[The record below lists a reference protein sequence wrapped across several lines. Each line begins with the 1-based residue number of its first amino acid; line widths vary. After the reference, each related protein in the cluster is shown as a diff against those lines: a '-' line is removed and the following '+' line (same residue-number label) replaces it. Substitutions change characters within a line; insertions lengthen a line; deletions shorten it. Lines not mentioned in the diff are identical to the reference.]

1 MNKNSDNENGDR
13 FSILNKLED
22 FRTCRGHFH
31 FKICYPEL
39 AENFSFPCNEW
50 IQTSNP
56 VLDSITRDF
65 KPIHLTFKSAH
76 SDFKGLAKSERGE
89 EETLIEDF
97 PHQYNSRAFSVGT
110 LKGREGKI
118 PGPGHILVE
127 KVVLYVNACKYL
139 IFTCQNQDYYSIDKQ
154 NPVILGSKNEEEGS
168 ILELCSEQSWTV
180 EPEDGGNE
188 TEIIIDMKCPRK
200 LQEIQLVNHDGNFG
214 TKEFSVLSSTSE
226 TGPWVKLFK
235 GDMETGTNE
244 V

>member
-1 MNKNSDNENGDR
+1 MKQKVFFHIRKKFYRSLNLGKQWKKVYSFHHPASLGTEGYFQDANEAMNKNSDDENGEM

-139 IFTCQNQDYYSIDKQ
+139 IFTC
-154 NPVILGSKNEEEGS
+154 
-168 ILELCSEQSWTV
+168 
-180 EPEDGGNE
+180 
-188 TEIIIDMKCPRK
+188 
-200 LQEIQLVNHDGNFG
+200 
-214 TKEFSVLSSTSE
+214 
-226 TGPWVKLFK
+226 
-235 GDMETGTNE
+235 
-244 V
+244 

>member
-1 MNKNSDNENGDR
+1 MKQKVFFHIRKKFYRSLNLGKQWKKVYSFHHPASLGTEGYFQDANEAMNKNSDDENGEM

-127 KVVLYVNACKYL
+127 KVVLYVNACKYK
-139 IFTCQNQDYYSIDKQ
+139 IFTCKIR
-154 NPVILGSKNEEEGS
+154 
-168 ILELCSEQSWTV
+168 
-180 EPEDGGNE
+180 
-188 TEIIIDMKCPRK
+188 IIIP
-200 LQEIQLVNHDGNFG
+200 
-214 TKEFSVLSSTSE
+214 
-226 TGPWVKLFK
+226 
-235 GDMETGTNE
+235 
-244 V
+244 